1 MAVNTE
7 FKNKTQTTGSPSPRP
22 GGMTDEMYPAFLR
35 DSRVPPAPPT
45 IQRQKAIPSNNDGD
59 KDYQM
64 DEEEKFTFSP
74 KGREE
79 FQNFREQVNPETGE
93 PNSLWY
99 NEDGSR
105 TDYAGKYAP
114 SLSEQRELAARN
126 AGGAANI
133 PDPNSPIPG
142 GTYNADGTSNYGS
155 DPIDLGDVGGTT
167 TEDTT
172 ATTTEDATTTEAPEP
187 TERKLEKGTEFK
199 FTKQEVGEGELG
211 TAKDL
216 VLDDP
221 VKVSKDNLEILSAE
235 LKELGIPNVNL
246 IDPLPELEA
255 VLGKITDEDLI
266 KEVTSEVTE
275 RYKEAEAEARRT
287 ITNFKAFEGSTVK
300 EQFAMLQDDWV
311 GVDGKSKIPF
321 YARGAIT
328 AAKQSMAARGMGAS
342 SMASVAITQAGLEAM
357 MPVAMADA
365 QFMQTLSVKS
375 FDSQTAIGMAKLA
388 HISMLDQK
396 DLDFKQQRAVNT
408 ANKFFQMNMDNVS
421 AERAVEA
428 TNNANEVQKL
438 FSDAAAKNVATNL
451 GYTTEAEMVKF
462 YDQLEFQAAES
473 TARLLLDADKFNA
486 SAANARDEFNATLK
500 KEIERD
506 NINYLRSINTANTAG
521 INQQNLTNSQNLL
534 KISNTEIANK
544 LTLQRDR
551 LTQIFTASQN
561 AEARANNYAIAQLTA
576 DASTYRVDAAIE
588 HQNSQQLGAFVMGTL
603 KGPLEDFAK
612 WSGDSIAGLFNN
624 STPVVPKFRTG
635 TNSFGQDFIDT

>member
-1 MAVNTE
+1 MAVNTDFE
-7 FKNKTQTTGSPSPRP
+7 NKTQTTGSPSGKPE
-22 GGMTDEMYPAFLR
+22 GMTDEMYR
-35 DSRVPPAPPT
+35 DSRIPPEPPT
-45 IQRQKAIPSNNDGD
+45 IQRQKAIQSNDDGD

-64 DEEEKFTFSP
+64 DEEEKYAFSP
-74 KGREE
+74 EGREE
-79 FQNFREQVNPETGE
+79 FQKFREQVNPETGE

-105 TDYAGKYAP
+105 TDYAGQYAP
-114 SLSEQRELAARN
+114 SLSEQREQAARD

-133 PDPNSPIPG
+133 PDPNSPFPG

-172 ATTTEDATTTEAPEP
+172 TEDTTTEDTTTTTEDTTTEAPEP

-199 FTKQEVGEGELG
+199 FTKQEAGEKELG
-211 TAKDL
+211 TAEDL

-235 LKELGIPNVNL
+235 LKDLGIPDVNL
-246 IDPLPELEA
+246 IDPLPELET
-255 VLGKITDEDLI
+255 VLGEITDEDLI

-365 QFMQTLSVKS
+365 QFMQTLSVKA

-408 ANKFFQMNMDNVS
+408 ANKFFQMNMDNVA

-438 FSDAAAKNVATNL
+438 FNDTAAKNVATNL
-451 GYTTEAEMVKF
+451 GYTTEAEMIKF

-486 SAANARDEFNATLK
+486 SATNARDEFNATLK

-506 NINYLRSINTANTAG
+506 NINYLRTINTANTAG

-551 LTQIFTASQN
+551 LSQIFTASQN

-576 DASTYRVDAAIE
+576 DTSRYKVDAAIE
-588 HQNSQQLGAFVMGTL
+588 HSNASQLGAFVAGTL
-603 KGPLEDFAK
+603 KGPIEDFAE
-612 WSGDSIAGLFNN
+612 WSGNAIADMFNDFK
-624 STPVVPKFRTG
+624 PTG
-635 TNSFGQDFIDT
+635 TNSFGQDFVDT